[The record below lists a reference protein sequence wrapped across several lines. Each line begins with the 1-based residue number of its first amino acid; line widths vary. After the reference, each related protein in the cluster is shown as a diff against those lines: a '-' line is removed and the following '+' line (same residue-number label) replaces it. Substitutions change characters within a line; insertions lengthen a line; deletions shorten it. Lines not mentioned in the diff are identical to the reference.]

1 MMTFDTPAQNDV
13 SALPWIVLTDIS
25 LLLLVVFL
33 AYPSERRDDGAV
45 MARFPVGTRTA
56 TVLDAGPVVTV
67 YAREMTDGEAAYWVN
82 GRAAGSIRRLPAALR
97 EETGGRTDLPVLL
110 AADPETPFQHLA
122 AALERLSAI
131 GFDTVA
137 FARPSDE
144 TP

>member
-1 MMTFDTPAQNDV
+1 MTFDSPAQNDA
-13 SALPWIVLTDIS
+13 SALPWVVLTDIS

-33 AYPSERRDDGAV
+33 ASPAKRETGAIP
-45 MARFPVGTRTA
+45 ARFPVGTRTA
-56 TVLDAGPVVTV
+56 AVLDAGPVVTV
-67 YAREMTDGEAAYWVN
+67 YARGATDGEAAYWVN